1 MNLPPE
7 TWPKLPPPNLTA
19 PVTPESERSWVLPV
33 LSDFMCTKRRL
44 RLVDKDTGLADP
56 KLIMDQ
62 DTRAAFAGAPL
73 VSLGLDDHVAFLAR
87 DEQKKPPVSSQ
98 LPFDVSGHPQ
108 AKSAVAGFMMERL
121 EAEMKHYADLQN
133 NGKIAKYK
141 GLLDQDIES
150 YARYV
155 GCLVCGVL
163 WLWPLFSATLSPNFG
178 PNGSSTTQW

>member
-44 RLVDKDTGLADP
+44 RLVDKDTGLSDP
-56 KLIMDQ
+56 KLVMDQ

-87 DEQKKPPVSSQ
+87 DEQQKPPVSSQ

-150 YARYV
+150 YARCV
-155 GCLVCGVL
+155 GCLVCGVVCYG
-163 WLWPLFSATLSPNFG
+163 LSPNSD
-178 PNGSSTTQW
+178 PSGSSTAQW